1 MIIFLKFKDETGIM
15 SKAVTDLRNKLREI
29 ISELKADANTLDNSS
44 NILSEIVTSGKEGID
59 GVTTAVNEFAEGAME
74 QADDAQTAVE
84 KMNLLAQEIGQGVQ
98 RSELLVENADEVN
111 KRNSKGVKLVRDLT
125 DKFEITRTIN

>member
-1 MIIFLKFKDETGIM
+1 M

-98 RSELLVENADEVN
+98 RSELLVE
-111 KRNSKGVKLVRDLT
+111 KC
-125 DKFEITRTIN
+125 